1 MQILIG
7 RGEYK
12 KVGRPTLQTARDWAV
27 LEKKANN
34 GRKAM
39 MHAIHEN
46 RAILVPASI
55 DPAAP
60 AQATKTETKPQ
71 KAAKPKPAAKASKVA
86 KKPAGDSKAAI
97 AYRMLA
103 ACRTHEIDGQI
114 LKQMESTSAFSATNF
129 FLAGNLDSFCFTFRL
144 SPTGC

>member
-34 GRKAM
+34 GRKAI

-86 KKPAGDSKAAI
+86 KKPADDSNAAI
-97 AYRMLA
+97 AYRML
-103 ACRTHEIDGQI
+103 
-114 LKQMESTSAFSATNF
+114 TSAKGTTRAAMVEACGGWGIDLKGLKLCRDADGAIYGT
-129 FLAGNLDSFCFTFRL
+129 AKG
-144 SPTGC
+144 